1 MMYEW
6 QEIIDEFLIEI
17 GVRGYAEQTIYN
29 YSTKLINIKDYFT
42 AQGIKFIDDVTKQ
55 DVKKW
60 IAEMQKKGMQA
71 STINVTR
78 NRLSKVYDYM
88 IEEDY
93 IQKNP
98 CAKVKK
104 LRVQKKIVYP
114 LNDHEIKQMLAI
126 ASKNRSK
133 EIGQRNVTMLALML
147 DAGLRI
153 NEVMSLKT
161 EDILENQILIRNAKG
176 NKDRAVA
183 LTPILKREM
192 RKYKRLKDKT
202 KHKDCKYFFVSQRG
216 GKGTTKI
223 GAEIMQE
230 IKKQMDLRSVV
241 RFSPHTLRHTYA
253 HMCMRNGMD
262 IYTLSKNMGHS
273 SVTMTQNYLQTLKS
287 DDFVEKSIKYST
299 LQNLR

>member
-42 AQGIKFIDDVTKQ
+42 AQGIKYIDDVTKQ

-78 NRLSKVYDYM
+78 NRLSKLFDYM
-88 IEEDY
+88 VEEEY
-93 IQKNP
+93 IKQNP
-98 CAKVKK
+98 CEKVKK
-104 LRVQKKIVYP
+104 LRMQKKIVYP

-133 EIGQRNVTMLALML
+133 EIGQRNVTMLALMV

-153 NEVMSLKT
+153 SEVMNLKNK
-161 EDILENQILIRNAKG
+161 DILENQILIRNAKG

-183 LTPILKREM
+183 ITPILKREM

-202 KHKDCKYFFVSQRG
+202 RYRECEYFFVSQRG
-216 GKGTTKI
+216 TKGTTKI

-230 IKKQMDLRSVV
+230 IKKQMDVRSVV

-253 HMCMRNGMD
+253 YMQMRNGCD
-262 IYTLSKNMGHS
+262 IYTLSMNMGPGTI
-273 SVTMTQNYLQTLKS
+273 TMTQNYLQTLA
-287 DDFVEKSIKYST
+287 
-299 LQNLR
+299 LCQL

>member
-1 MMYEW
+1 MYDW
-6 QEIIDEFLIEI
+6 DEIVTEFNVEMQIKGFSEK
-17 GVRGYAEQTIYN
+17 TIQN
-29 YSTKLINIKDYFT
+29 YYYKLKKSKMFFES
-42 AQGIKFIDDVTKQ
+42 QGIKYIDTITKQ
-55 DVKKW
+55 DIKKIILW
-60 IAEMQKKGMQA
+60 LQNEGLQA
-71 STINVTR
+71 SSINSILC
-78 NRLSKVYDYM
+78 RLIKLFDYM
-88 IEEDY
+88 VEEEYIIE
-93 IQKNP
+93 NP
-98 CAKVKK
+98 CKKIKK
-104 LRVQKKIVYP
+104 LRMQKKIVYP

-216 GKGTTKI
+216 TKGTTKI

-230 IKKQMDLRSVV
+230 IKKQMDVRSVV

-253 HMCMRNGMD
+253 HMQMRNGMD

-287 DDFVEKSIKYST
+287 DDFVKESIKYST

>member
-1 MMYEW
+1 MYNW
-6 QEIIDEFLIEI
+6 DEIVAEFNVEMQIKGFSEK
-17 GVRGYAEQTIYN
+17 TIQN
-29 YSTKLINIKDYFT
+29 YHYKLKKSKMFFES
-42 AQGIKFIDDVTKQ
+42 QGIKYIDTITKQ
-55 DVKKW
+55 DIKKYILFLREEGAQAIYINSILTRVKKMFDFMVEEGY
-60 IAEMQKKGMQA
+60 IIENPCEKIKRLKQQKKV
-71 STINVTR
+71 I
-78 NRLSKVYDYM
+78 
-88 IEEDY
+88 
-93 IQKNP
+93 
-98 CAKVKK
+98 
-104 LRVQKKIVYP
+104 YP
-114 LNDHEIKQMLAI
+114 LNDHEIKQMLII
-126 ASKNRSK
+126 ARQNRNK
-133 EIGQRNVTMLALML
+133 EIGQRNVTMLSLML

-183 LTPILKREM
+183 LTPILKKEM

-202 KHKDCKYFFVSQRG
+202 RYRDCEYFFVSQRG
-216 GKGTTKI
+216 TKGTTKI

-230 IKKQMDLRSVV
+230 IKKQMDVRSVV

-253 HMCMRNGMD
+253 HMAMRNGMD

>member
-1 MMYEW
+1 
-6 QEIIDEFLIEI
+6 
-17 GVRGYAEQTIYN
+17 V
-29 YSTKLINIKDYFT
+29 
-42 AQGIKFIDDVTKQ
+42 
-55 DVKKW
+55 
-60 IAEMQKKGMQA
+60 
-71 STINVTR
+71 
-78 NRLSKVYDYM
+78 NRLSKLLDYM

-98 CAKVKK
+98 CEKVKK

-114 LNDHEIKQMLAI
+114 LNDSEIRQMLAI

-133 EIGQRNVTMLALML
+133 EIGQRNVKMLSLML

-183 LTPILKREM
+183 LTPILKKEM

-202 KHKDCKYFFVSQRG
+202 RYRDCEYFFVSQRG
-216 GKGTTKI
+216 TKGTTKI

-230 IKKQMDLRSVV
+230 IKKQMDVRSVV

-287 DDFVEKSIKYST
+287 DDFVKESIKYST

>member
-1 MMYEW
+1 MYNW
-6 QEIIDEFLIEI
+6 DEIVGDFNIEMQI
-17 GVRGYAEQTIYN
+17 KGFSEKTIQN
-29 YSTKLINIKDYFT
+29 YYYKLKKSKMFFES
-42 AQGIKFIDDVTKQ
+42 QGIKYIDTITKQ
-55 DVKKW
+55 DIKKL
-60 IAEMQKKGMQA
+60 IICLQNEGLQASSINSILTRLKKLFDFMVEEGYIIENPCEKIKRLKQQKKV
-71 STINVTR
+71 I
-78 NRLSKVYDYM
+78 
-88 IEEDY
+88 
-93 IQKNP
+93 
-98 CAKVKK
+98 
-104 LRVQKKIVYP
+104 YP
-114 LNDHEIKQMLAI
+114 LNDNEIKQMLSI
-126 ASKNRSK
+126 ARQNRSK
-133 EIGQRNVTMLALML
+133 EIGQRNVTMLSLML

-153 NEVMSLKT
+153 SEVMSLKT

-183 LTPILKREM
+183 ITPILKREM

-202 KHKDCKYFFVSQRG
+202 RHKDCKYFFVSQRG

-223 GAEIMQE
+223 GIEIMQE
-230 IKKQMDLRSVV
+230 IKKQMDIRSVV

-253 HMCMRNGMD
+253 HMQMRNGMD

>member
-1 MMYEW
+1 MYNW
-6 QEIIDEFLIEI
+6 DEIVGEFMIEMQI
-17 GVRGYAEQTIYN
+17 KGFSELTIQN
-29 YSTKLINIKDYFT
+29 YHYKLKKCKLFFQS
-42 AQGIKFIDDVTKQ
+42 QGIKYIDTITKQ
-55 DVKKW
+55 NVKKLILW
-60 IAEMQKKGMQA
+60 LQNEGLQA
-71 STINVTR
+71 SSINSILC
-78 NRLSKVYDYM
+78 RLIKLFDYM
-88 IEEDY
+88 VEEEY
-93 IQKNP
+93 ILQNP
-98 CAKVKK
+98 CEKVKK
-104 LRVQKKIVYP
+104 LRMQKKIVYP

-126 ASKNRSK
+126 ARQNRNK
-133 EIGQRNVTMLALML
+133 EIGQRNVTMLSLML

-183 LTPILKREM
+183 LTPILKKEM

-223 GAEIMQE
+223 GIEIMQE
-230 IKKQMDLRSVV
+230 IKKQMTIRSVV

-253 HMCMRNGMD
+253 HMQMRNGMD

-287 DDFVEKSIKYST
+287 DDFVKESIKYST